1 MFRRRRRDEGEQD
14 EDMERRRKEALA
26 RRRASRQSRRS
37 RSQATDGEEASSRRR
52 RGSRRSRAADDG
64 SSAERDPR
72 KARLDSLRMNVSTLL
87 READGAQE
95 RISDLDD
102 SIGNLGNRVSRIRGA
117 NYTLMGHLEGASEGI
132 SSRWG
137 MRAPT
142 LKDDAWSRASSIRS
156 ELEALSS
163 QLSALGS
170 PGDSDLSIAESRL
183 GALRGD
189 VSRLRSYIDDE
200 VDEFESSYEEL
211 DSELSVAENT
221 TELLSQPSFE
231 WKKREHPVV
240 AIRAHHLDDD
250 VHGVMTLT
258 NQRFIFEGEKEV
270 VLKKTLFIATEKK
283 TVREVVI
290 ERPIGSLEAIDKGRV
305 GLFKGSGLFV
315 RFKPETGL
323 SDVKFD
329 TRGNEGDQVIRN
341 FEYISSGEAD
351 RDLAEAHGEEEEE
364 GEAVPVVCPI
374 CSAPYT
380 AEVYRGQTSLE
391 CKYCGAVIRL

>member
-1 MFRRRRRDEGEQD
+1 VFRRRMRDEGEQD
-14 EDMERRRKEALA
+14 ENM
-26 RRRASRQSRRS
+26 
-37 RSQATDGEEASSRRR
+37 DGRSSRRR
-52 RGSRRSRAADDG
+52 RGSRRSRASDDR
-64 SSAERDPR
+64 SSTERDPR

-95 RISDLDD
+95 RLSDLDD
-102 SIGNLGNRVSRIRGA
+102 RIGNLGNRVSRIRGA
-117 NYTLMGHLEGASEGI
+117 NYTLMGHLEGASEGL

-170 PGDSDLSIAESRL
+170 SGDSDLSIAESRL
-183 GALRGD
+183 GTFRED

-200 VDEFESSYEEL
+200 IDEFESSYEEL
-211 DSELSVAENT
+211 NSELSVTENT
-221 TELLSQPSFE
+221 TELLSKPSFD
-231 WKKREHPVV
+231 WKKKEHPVV

-290 ERPIGSLEAIDKGRV
+290 DRPIGSLEAIDKGRV
-305 GLFKGSGLFV
+305 SLFKGSGLFV
-315 RFKPETGL
+315 KFKPETGL
-323 SDVKFD
+323 GDVKFD

-364 GEAVPVVCPI
+364 REAAPVVCPI

-380 AEVYRGQTSLE
+380 AEIYRGQTSLE
-391 CKYCGAVIRL
+391 CKYCGAVIHL

>member
-1 MFRRRRRDEGEQD
+1 VFNRRRRDEGER
-14 EDMERRRKEALA
+14 EENVERRNKAFAL
-26 RRRASRQSRRS
+26 RRGPRHSRRS
-37 RSQATDGEEASSRRR
+37 RDRDADAEERPSR
-52 RGSRRSRAADDG
+52 SETRSKRARAADEG
-64 SSAERDPR
+64 TSAERDPSR
-72 KARLDSLRMNVSTLL
+72 TRLDSLRSNISSLL

-117 NYTLMGHLEGASEGI
+117 NYTLMGHLEGASEVLSG
-132 SSRWG
+132 RWG

-142 LKDDAWSRASSIRS
+142 FKEDAWSRASSIRS

-163 QLSALGS
+163 QLSVLDS

-189 VSRLRSYIDDE
+189 VSRLRSYVDDE
-200 VDEFESSYEEL
+200 LNEFESSYEEL
-211 DSELSVAENT
+211 DSELNVAENT

-240 AIRAHHLDDD
+240 AIRAHHMDDD
-250 VHGVMTLT
+250 VHGVLTLT
-258 NQRFIFEGEKEV
+258 NQRFIFEGEEEV

-290 ERPIGSLEAIDKGRV
+290 DRPIGSLEAIDKGRV
-305 GLFKGSGLFV
+305 GLFKGAGLFV

-323 SDVKFD
+323 KDVKFD
-329 TRGNEGDQVIRN
+329 TRGSEGDQIIHN

-351 RDLAEAHGEEEEE
+351 RDLSEAHGEEEEE
-364 GEAVPVVCPI
+364 REAVPVVCPI

-380 AEVYRGQTSLE
+380 AEIYRGQTSLE
-391 CKYCGAVIRL
+391 CKYCGAAIHL

>member
-1 MFRRRRRDEGEQD
+1 VFSRRRRDEGER
-14 EDMERRRKEALA
+14 EENVERRNEAFA
-26 RRRASRQSRRS
+26 RRRGSHRS
-37 RSQATDGEEASSRRR
+37 RSSRDGDADGEEAPSRMDRESRRA
-52 RGSRRSRAADDG
+52 RATG
-64 SSAERDPR
+64 EETTPERDPH
-72 KARLDSLRMNVSTLL
+72 KTRLDSLRVNVSSLL

-102 SIGNLGNRVSRIRGA
+102 RIGNLQNRVSRIRGA
-117 NYTLMGHLEGASEGI
+117 KYSLMGHLEGATEGL

-137 MRAPT
+137 TRAPS
-142 LKDDAWSRASSIRS
+142 LKEDAWSRASSIRS

-170 PGDSDLSIAESRL
+170 PGDSELSMAESRL
-183 GALRGD
+183 GGLRGD
-189 VSRLRSYIDDE
+189 VSRLVSFVDDE
-200 VDEFESSYEEL
+200 LNEFDSSYEEL
-211 DSELSVAENT
+211 DSELNVAENT

-231 WKKREHPVV
+231 WKKEEHPVV

-250 VHGVMTLT
+250 VHGVLTLT

-290 ERPIGSLEAIDKGRV
+290 DRPIGSLEAIDKGRV
-305 GLFKGSGLFV
+305 GLFKGAGLYV

-323 SDVKFD
+323 GDVKFD
-329 TRGNEGDQVIRN
+329 TRGSEGDQVIRN
-341 FEYISSGEAD
+341 FEYINSGEAD
-351 RDLAEAHGEEEEE
+351 NDLAEAHGEEEEE
-364 GEAVPVVCPI
+364 REAVPVVCPI

-380 AEVYRGQTSLE
+380 AEIYRGQTSLE
-391 CKYCGAVIRL
+391 CKYCGAAIRL